1 MNIGLV
7 HPYLSYLLYFV
18 ILTGLISWIGD
29 FIKIKNDSITLVVI
43 ITNILSLIGFSIIN
57 SLFLIFIYSAG
68 YFLNY
73 DFLINLLFIGIYI
86 YCANE
91 ILKACN
97 EDFRDNKTFKLT
109 AKLIIIGPFIVSF
122 VVFYLLFYG
131 EKIYKLSPS
140 CENTNDPKIKV
151 CKYSKGTYIGEM
163 KAFKRH
169 GQGEYIWNDG
179 TGGTWKG
186 KWIEGKRAP
195 HAQTVK

>member
-97 EDFRDNKTFKLT
+97 EDFRDNKIFKLT

-122 VVFYLLFYG
+122 VVFYSLFYG
-131 EKIYKLSPS
+131 EKIYKLSPI

-151 CKYSKGTYIGEM
+151 CKYSNGTYTGEM

-169 GQGEYIWNDG
+169 GLGEYVWNTGKTWDG
-179 TGGTWKG
+179 QW
-186 KWIEGKRAP
+186 ENGKR
-195 HAQTVK
+195 VNKNN